1 MSNQDNYVFIVLN
14 IIALYDS
21 TEELLGHR
29 LLVSHFDHRTP
40 PPRIAKNVHCHIVA
54 NIGKHG
60 CACFSYYTCLNCD

>member
-14 IIALYDS
+14 IIAMYCS
-21 TEELLGHR
+21 PP
-29 LLVSHFDHRTP
+29 P

-54 NIGKHG
+54 NIGKPG